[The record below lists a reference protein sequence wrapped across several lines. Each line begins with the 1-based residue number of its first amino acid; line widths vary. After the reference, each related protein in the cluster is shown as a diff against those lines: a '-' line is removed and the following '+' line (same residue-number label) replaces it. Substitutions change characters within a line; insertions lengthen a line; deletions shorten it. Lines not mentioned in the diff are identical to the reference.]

1 MLFRSSKKKG
11 EALETYCVNLNKKAR
26 DGKIDPVIGRNAEIN
41 RAIQV
46 LCRRQKNNPLF
57 VGEAGVG
64 KTAIAEGLAQA
75 IESGEIPAQLQG
87 KRVIALDMPGML
99 AGTRYRGDFE
109 ERLTN
114 TLDEIAAGLTEP
126 EVERLVAII
135 KSVKA
140 DHAMIWIEHIPHALR
155 AVSDRILVL
164 DFGRKVLEGPPAEV
178 MDSAVVREIYM
189 GLKADG
195 VA

>member
-1 MLFRSSKKKG
+1 MSKLRLDVVTIFP
-11 EALETYCVNLNKKAR
+11 EYLDPLRHALL
-26 DGKIDPVIGRNAEIN
+26 GK
-41 RAIQV
+41 
-46 LCRRQKNNPLF
+46 
-57 VGEAGVG
+57 
-64 KTAIAEGLAQA
+64 A
-75 IESGEIPAQLQG
+75 IEQG
-87 KRVIALDMPGML
+87 ILSVGVHDLRDWATGNHKSVDSPPLGGGPGMVML
-99 AGTRYRGDFE
+99 PEVWGNA
-109 ERLTN
+109 
-114 TLDEIAAGLTEP
+114 LDEIAAGLTEP